1 MKGAIK
7 SVVSVVSLILA
18 LVLVSQI
25 VLAAVLYGTG
35 VIDQKKIAA
44 IVKVF
49 EGELARVEEEE
60 VPEEEV
66 PLEIDS
72 EKELLAAVANWRKRR
87 AEEEAAISLQKTSAL
102 AMLRELESVKT
113 TLDVGWGT
121 LEAERKAFEA
131 QRDARLAAERD
142 EDFKASVERYVKM
155 GDAKVTAEL
164 LYGLS
169 DDEIMRYLR
178 AFKTALAAE
187 ILIEIK
193 KVDEDTGPAP
203 QPGEFRLNRAAH
215 LQQMLSG
222 DQVALAASE
231 DAYASGQ

>member
-35 VIDQKKIAA
+35 VIDQKKIADV
-44 IVKVF
+44 VKVF
-49 EGELARVEEEE
+49 EGELASIEEE

-87 AEEEAAISLQKTSAL
+87 AEEEEAISLQKTSVL

-113 TLDVGWGT
+113 TLGVGWGT

-155 GDAKVTAEL
+155 GDAKVVAEL
-164 LYGLS
+164 LYGLG

-203 QPGEFRLNRAAH
+203 QPGQFRLNRAAL